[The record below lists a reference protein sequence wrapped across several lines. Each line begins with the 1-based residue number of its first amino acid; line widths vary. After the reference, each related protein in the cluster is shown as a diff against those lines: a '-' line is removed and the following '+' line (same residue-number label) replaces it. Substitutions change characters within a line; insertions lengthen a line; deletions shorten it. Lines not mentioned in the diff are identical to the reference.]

1 MSEIVYLGHASFLL
15 KGKDYSLVID
25 PYQNDSVPN
34 LKFPNVEPV
43 DAVVCSHNHYDHNAY
58 ELVNIKKEP
67 AQVRAVSVTVPHDD
81 CGGAKR
87 GLNKIN
93 MFDIEG
99 YKVVHLGD
107 TGCILDEKTLEPFKN
122 CDVLLAP
129 INGFYTIGPKELK
142 VIADIINP
150 RILIPMHYYIK
161 ENNSGYPDGN
171 MIDEFKKLFP
181 NYQYLDK
188 EELNLDE
195 YKDYKGV
202 LIFKQARQR

>member
-142 VIADIINP
+142 VIADIISP